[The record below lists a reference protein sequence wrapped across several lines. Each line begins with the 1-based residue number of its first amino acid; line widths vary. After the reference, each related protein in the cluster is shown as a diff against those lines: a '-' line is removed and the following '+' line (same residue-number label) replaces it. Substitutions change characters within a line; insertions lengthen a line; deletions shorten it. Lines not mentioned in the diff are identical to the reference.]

1 MTPRTK
7 TILRS
12 VAGVLLAA
20 VFLGV
25 AFRGIDLS
33 ELFNTLATLRYG
45 WILLILPAGVLSHY
59 ARALRWKYMLG
70 HVKEG
75 LSVRNLFAAVM
86 IGYMVNNVLPRVG
99 ELVRPYV
106 VGRLE
111 GISKSTALGS
121 VVVERMIDVVA
132 VAFLFS
138 LIMVVSPSTLA
149 ALFQGAEALRPWF
162 LAGSVGAAI
171 LFAVLF
177 LKSEVL
183 VRSARFLPALV
194 PERFRSRVERFY
206 DQFASGFRVASERKG
221 LWSIVA
227 LSFVIWGLYAAALYA
242 PFYAYPEL
250 AAADPGFGGAVVLL
264 ALSSAAFI
272 IPVPGAFGTYHSF
285 LRFAIARL
293 YGVDDVVALSYAIVT
308 HEINVVLVSAMGAYF
323 LIKDHLP
330 LSEVS
335 TSVGEAS

>member
-12 VAGVLLAA
+12 AAGILLAA
-20 VFLGV
+20 VFLAV

-33 ELFNTLATLRYG
+33 ELFDTLATLRYG
-45 WILLILPAGVLSHY
+45 WILLILPAGLLSHY

-106 VGRLE
+106 AGRLE

-121 VVVERMIDVVA
+121 VVVERIIDIVA

-138 LIMVVSPSTLA
+138 LIMFVSPSTLA
-149 ALFQGAEALRPWF
+149 MLVDDAETFRPWF
-162 LAGSVGAAI
+162 LAGSLGSLL
-171 LFAVLF
+171 LFVMLF
-177 LKSEVL
+177 LKSEAL
-183 VRSARFLPALV
+183 VRSARFLLAVV
-194 PERFRSRVERFY
+194 PERSRSRVESLFDRFT
-206 DQFASGFRVASERKG
+206 SGFRVASERRH
-221 LWSIVA
+221 LWIIIA
-227 LSFVIWGLYAAALYA
+227 LSLVIWGLYAAALYA
-242 PFYAYPEL
+242 PFYAYPEI
-250 AAADPGFGGAVVLL
+250 ASADPGFGGAVVLL

-285 LRFAIARL
+285 LRFALARL
-293 YGVDDVVALSYAIVT
+293 YGIDDVVALSYAIVT
-308 HEINVVLVSAMGAYF
+308 HEINVLLVSATGAYF
-323 LIKDHLP
+323 LVKDRLHI
-330 LSEVS
+330 
-335 TSVGEAS
+335 TEASESGGMP